1 MKNRILAYLLLS
13 FFIVMLTPFSS
24 LNFADSSEK
33 KVEVD
38 IGINKEDKDVGLKR
52 LELLDRTLSRD
63 LIERKRKLVH
73 DIEGDFNKKIIIL
86 IDSIIPPILENKVIT
101 HIDVDFFDPD
111 FESQIRASQKVS
123 VSFILR
129 RAGFDTWVEQNS
141 SEKDALVK
149 LKQIINSTFKIPDG
163 NISVLVVN

>member
-1 MKNRILAYLLLS
+1 MKNRIFTYLLLS

-86 IDSIIPPILENKVIT
+86 IDSIIPPIFENKVIT
-101 HIDVDFFDPD
+101 HIAVDFFDPD

-123 VSFILR
+123 VSLILR

-149 LKQIINSTFKIPDG
+149 IKQIINSTFKIPDE
-163 NISVLVVN
+163 NISILIVN

>member
-1 MKNRILAYLLLS
+1 MKNRIFTYLLLS

-123 VSFILR
+123 VSLILR

-149 LKQIINSTFKIPDG
+149 IKQIINSTFKIPDE
-163 NISVLVVN
+163 NISILIVN

>member
-1 MKNRILAYLLLS
+1 MKNRILTYLLLS
-13 FFIVMLTPFSS
+13 FFIVMLTSFSS
-24 LNFADSSEK
+24 PSFADSSEK
-33 KVEVD
+33 KIKLD

-63 LIERKRKLVH
+63 LIERKRELVH
-73 DIEGDFNKKIIIL
+73 DIEGDFNKKIITL

-123 VSFILR
+123 VSLILR

-141 SEKDALVK
+141 SEKDALIK
-149 LKQIINSTFKIPDG
+149 LKQIINSTFKIPDE